1 MISLTVVRSN
11 LLYNDCHENHIRLI
25 KLRVLRMST
34 LIERILAGI
43 QYILPQHF
51 LSRIVYALMRSEI
64 TWVKNTL
71 IRVISGIAGIN
82 RDEALS
88 PHMEDYPCFNA
99 WFTRALK
106 PGVRTFDADPWAF
119 LSPCDGR
126 VSETGSLRRDKILQ
140 AKGKDYSLQDLLAND
155 PACNRLEDGY
165 FSTIYLSPRDYHR
178 IHMPI
183 DGRLKRMIHVPG
195 RLFSVAPYT
204 VRQVPGLF
212 ARNERVI
219 SIFETEYGPM
229 VMVLVGA
236 MLVSS
241 TETVWAGEVTPNR
254 NKDVSVTDYP
264 DGEVTLA
271 KGDEMGRFNMGS
283 TVILLMPNGT
293 VEGLVGL
300 GSGDAVKVGQKLAVL
315 L

>member
-1 MISLTVVRSN
+1 MKS
-11 LLYNDCHENHIRLI
+11 
-25 KLRVLRMST
+25 
-34 LIERILAGI
+34 LIERILAGF

-64 TWVKNTL
+64 KWVKNLL
-71 IRVISGIAGIN
+71 IRFISRIAGIN
-82 RDEALS
+82 YDEALS
-88 PHMEDYPCFNA
+88 PDPADYANFNA

-106 PGVRTFDADPWAF
+106 PGVREFDLEPKAF

-126 VSETGSLRRDKILQ
+126 ISETGSLQETRILQ
-140 AKGKDYSLQDLLAND
+140 AKGRDYTLQDLLAND
-155 PACNRLEDGY
+155 PVCEQLTGGY

-178 IHMPI
+178 IHMPL
-183 DGRLKRMIHVPG
+183 GGHLQRMIHVPG

-204 VRQVPGLF
+204 VRQVPRLF

-219 SIFETEYGPM
+219 SVFETDSGPL

-241 TETVWAGEVTPNR
+241 TETVWAGEVTPT
-254 NKDVSVTDYP
+254 KSKVVTVKEYSDE
-264 DGEVTLA
+264 DITLA

-283 TVILLMPNGT
+283 TVILLMPPGALKSL
-293 VEGLVGL
+293 EGLGA
-300 GSGDAVKVGQKLAVL
+300 GDAVKVGQRLGTL
-315 L
+315 

>member
-1 MISLTVVRSN
+1 MKSVV
-11 LLYNDCHENHIRLI
+11 
-25 KLRVLRMST
+25 
-34 LIERILAGI
+34 ERILAGF

-51 LSRIVYALMRSEI
+51 LSRIVYTLMRSEI
-64 TWVKNTL
+64 TWVKNLL
-71 IRVISGIAGIN
+71 IYLISRIAGIN
-82 RDEALS
+82 YGEALS
-88 PHMEDYPCFNA
+88 PDPADYASFNA

-106 PGVRTFDADPWAF
+106 PGARTFDPDPLAF

-126 VSETGSLRRDKILQ
+126 ISETGLLQENRILQ

-155 PACNRLEDGY
+155 PVCQQLTDGY
-165 FSTIYLSPRDYHR
+165 FSTIYLSPKDYHR

-183 DGRLKRMIHVPG
+183 GGRLQRMIHVPG

-204 VRQVPGLF
+204 VRQVPRLF

-219 SIFETEYGPM
+219 SIFETDYGPL

-241 TETVWAGEVTPNR
+241 TETVWAGEVTPTK
-254 NKDVSVTDYP
+254 NKEVSVTNYP
-264 DGEVTLA
+264 NENIALG

-283 TVILLMPNGT
+283 TVILLMPPDT
-293 VEGLVGL
+293 LKPLDGL
-300 GSGDAVKVGQKLAVL
+300 GAGDAVRLGQKLGVI
-315 L
+315 

>member
-1 MISLTVVRSN
+1 MKSIL
-11 LLYNDCHENHIRLI
+11 
-25 KLRVLRMST
+25 
-34 LIERILAGI
+34 ERILAGF

-51 LSRIVYALMRSEI
+51 LSRIVYALMRCEI
-64 TWVKNTL
+64 RWLKNFL
-71 IRVISGIAGIN
+71 IWFISRVAGIDVN
-82 RDEALS
+82 EALS
-88 PHMEDYPCFNA
+88 PDPSDYASFNA

-106 PGVRTFDADPWAF
+106 PDARTFDTDPQAF

-126 VSETGSLRRDKILQ
+126 VSETGSLVENRILQ
-140 AKGKDYSLQDLLAND
+140 AKGKDYSLQELLAND
-155 PACNRLEDGY
+155 PVCRQFTGGY

-183 DGRLKRMIHVPG
+183 AGRLQRMIHVPG

-219 SIFETEYGPM
+219 SIFETESGPL

-241 TETVWAGEVTPNR
+241 TETVWAGEITPNK
-254 NKDVSVTDYP
+254 NKNVTVTDYP
-264 DGEVTLA
+264 DENIFLS

-283 TVILLMPNGT
+283 TVILLMPAGT
-293 VEGLVGL
+293 VTVQDELVAGT
-300 GSGDAVKVGQKLAVL
+300 AVKVGQRLASFSVT
-315 L
+315 

>member
-1 MISLTVVRSN
+1 MG
-11 LLYNDCHENHIRLI
+11 
-25 KLRVLRMST
+25 T
-34 LIERILAGI
+34 LAEQILAGI

-51 LSRIVYALMRSEI
+51 LSRIVYALMRCE
-64 TWVKNTL
+64 TKWVKNLL
-71 IRVISGIAGIN
+71 IHLISRVAGIN

-88 PHMEDYPCFNA
+88 PDPADYVSFNA

-106 PGVRTFDADPWAF
+106 PGARVFDTDQQAF

-126 VSETGSLRRDKILQ
+126 ISETGSLKKNRILQ
-140 AKGKDYSLQDLLAND
+140 AKGKDYTLQDLLAND
-155 PACNRLEDGY
+155 PVCSQLANAY

-178 IHMPI
+178 IHMPLT
-183 DGRLKRMIHVPG
+183 GHLQRMIHVPG

-204 VRQVPGLF
+204 VRQVPQLF

-219 SIFETEYGPM
+219 AIFKTDVGPL

-241 TETVWAGEVTPNR
+241 TETVWAGEVTPSK
-254 NKDVSVTDYP
+254 NKELSIIDYP
-264 DGEVTLA
+264 DGHVTLS

-283 TVILLMPNGT
+283 TVILLAPARA
-293 VEGLVGL
+293 LKSLAIL
-300 GSGDAVKVGQKLAVL
+300 GSGDPVKVGQKLGRI
-315 L
+315 

>member
-1 MISLTVVRSN
+1 MN
-11 LLYNDCHENHIRLI
+11 
-25 KLRVLRMST
+25 T
-34 LIERILAGI
+34 LVERILAGI
-43 QYILPQHF
+43 QYVLPQHF
-51 LSRIVYALMRSEI
+51 LSRIVYALMRCEI

-71 IRVISGIAGIN
+71 IRIISRIAGIN

-88 PHMEDYPCFNA
+88 PHMEDYASFNA

-106 PGVRTFDADPWAF
+106 PGARTFDDNPGAF

-126 VSETGSLRRDKILQ
+126 VSETGTLQKSRILQ

-155 PACNRLEDGY
+155 PVCEELVGGY

-183 DGRLKRMIHVPG
+183 GGRLQRMIHVPG

-204 VRQVPGLF
+204 VRQVPRLF

-219 SIFETEYGPM
+219 SIFDTEYGPL

-241 TETVWAGEVTPNR
+241 TETVWAGEVTPTKNTE
-254 NKDVSVTDYP
+254 VTIKEYP
-264 DGEVTLA
+264 DGEITLA
-271 KGDEMGRFNMGS
+271 KGEEMGRFNMGS
-283 TVILLMPNGT
+283 TVILLMPPGAMKSL
-293 VEGLVGL
+293 ESL
-300 GSGDAVKVGQKLAVL
+300 GAGDAVNLGQKLGL
-315 L
+315 N